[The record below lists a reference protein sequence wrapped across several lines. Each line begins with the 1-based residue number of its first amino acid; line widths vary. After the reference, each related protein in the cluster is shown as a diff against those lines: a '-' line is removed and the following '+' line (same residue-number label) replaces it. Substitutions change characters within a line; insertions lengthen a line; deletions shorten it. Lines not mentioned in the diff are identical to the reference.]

1 MSNQLAQRISFR
13 GLMKFTLPTI
23 LMMILT
29 SLYTIVDGIF
39 VSRLINTDALSAVN
53 IVFPLVSLAIGIGTM
68 FGSGASAIIARK
80 NGEGKNKEANENF
93 TFIMLFSL
101 ILAIVMAILV
111 FIFLK
116 PIINML
122 GSNEEIY
129 GYCYDYAMAWNFFL
143 PACVLQLQFQTAM
156 VANGK
161 PALGLVVSLI
171 GGISNMILDY
181 LLIHTFDMG
190 ISGAAVA
197 TGIGYSVQ
205 VVFGLIY
212 FGINNKGILRFVK
225 PKKDWKVVLNSI
237 INGSSEMVS
246 NLSTCVTTLLFNLI
260 MMRFLGQDGVAA
272 ITIVL
277 YIDFLLVAVSLGYS
291 MGVAP
296 LISYNYGA
304 GDKIRLQKIFKI
316 STLFILG
323 FSILVTVATV
333 IFKEPLVLT
342 FAKRGTAVYDFAV
355 HGMLIFSISYLF
367 KGINIFASALFTAF
381 SNGLI
386 SAVLSFARTMGFT
399 VLCILGLTA
408 IWGVNGLWL
417 AVPIAEMLTIALTIL
432 FIMKYKRVYNYI

>member
-1 MSNQLAQRISFR
+1 MSNQLAQRISFK

-93 TFIMLFSL
+93 TFIMLFSV

-116 PIINML
+116 QIINML
-122 GSNEEIY
+122 GANEEIY

-161 PALGLVVSLI
+161 PSLGLLVSVI

-181 LLIHTFDMG
+181 LLIHTFNMG

-197 TGIGYSVQ
+197 TGLGYSVQ

-212 FGINNKGILRFVK
+212 FGRNNNGILHFVK

-291 MGVAP
+291 MGAAP

-316 STLFILG
+316 STLFLLG

-408 IWGVNGLWL
+408 IWGINGLWL